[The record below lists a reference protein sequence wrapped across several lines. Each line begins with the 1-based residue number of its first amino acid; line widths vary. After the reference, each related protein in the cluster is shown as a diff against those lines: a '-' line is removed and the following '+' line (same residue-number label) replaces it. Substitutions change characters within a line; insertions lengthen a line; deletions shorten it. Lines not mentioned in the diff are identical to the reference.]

1 MLLTAVDLVELTGR
15 KRAAAQC
22 RALDAMGMVYLL
34 GADGRPRVLRS
45 LVERMLG
52 APAVAPEKELELCFE
67 PPKKKRQAPA
77 PLRLL

>member
-1 MLLTAVDLVELTGR
+1 MLLAAADLEELTGR

-22 RALDAMGMVYLL
+22 RALDAMGIVYLRDV
-34 GADGRPRVLRS
+34 DGHPRVLRS

-52 APAVAPEKELELCFE
+52 APAAAPEKELELCFE

-77 PLRLL
+77 ALRLL